1 MHNWTLTEAAAAH
14 GGTSVA
20 ANAKT
25 HASKQ
30 SKSAASDFEVFPFI
44 AVASF

>member
-1 MHNWTLTEAAAAH
+1 MHNWTLTEDAAAH

-25 HASKQ
+25 NVSKQ
-30 SKSAASDFEVFPFI
+30 SKSTALDFEVFPSI
-44 AVASF
+44 SVASF

>member
-1 MHNWTLTEAAAAH
+1 MHNWTLIEDAAAH

-25 HASKQ
+25 NVSKQ
-30 SKSAASDFEVFPFI
+30 SKRAASDFEVFPFI
-44 AVASF
+44 PVASF